1 MCEWGN
7 EKWGNGGWGQP
18 PFIGTQIVLRIIKE
32 QESVIGPL
40 AWDEARKVQGIHI
53 IDQKKGE
60 IHLQNGDVR
69 AIVDKLVSQYEKL
82 FGKASR
88 EVCKEAV
95 QDLLAEMPPDQIP
108 SSLK

>member
-1 MCEWGN
+1 ME
-7 EKWGNGGWGQP
+7 
-18 PFIGTQIVLRIIKE
+18 IVAQLSKIAIRIIKD

-53 IDQKKGE
+53 IDQKKGQ

-69 AIVDKLVSQYEKL
+69 AIVDKLVAQYEKL

-88 EVCKEAV
+88 EVCKDAV
-95 QDLLAEMPPDQIP
+95 QDLIAELPPEEVP
-108 SSLK
+108 SSLR